1 MTFRQQVVEFCGFR
15 IFVKRA
21 KVDRKRKMMPCFL
34 CTLDDIDVYRPVLW
48 GGGYQ
53 LPNKR
58 YLEVVTVVS
67 RLVRL
72 WEVYM
77 NQSVT
82 SLPGRLQIYYISM

>member
-21 KVDRKRKMMPCFL
+21 KGDRKRKMMPCFL
-34 CTLDDIDVYRPVLW
+34 CTLDDIDVPVLL

-53 LPNKR
+53 SPNKH
-58 YLEVVTVVS
+58 YLEVVTVVF
-67 RLVRL
+67 RLVGL
-72 WEVYM
+72 WKVYM